1 MKELL
6 WKNDKGKWVVH
17 YRRPDNHPDVKE
29 WENYLARAEPWTR
42 YKIRTVKVVGEGKQP

>member
-6 WKNDKGKWVVH
+6 YKNARDKWIVK

-29 WENYLARAEPWTR
+29 WENYLAKADPKTTR
-42 YKIRTVKVVGEGKQP
+42 YKIRIVEKEVS